1 MELARAYLCA
11 EGGTQV
17 PCMFNPAE
25 LKISK
30 SNSWN
35 AGEAKGQNAPK
46 LRFQGGGSGTLS
58 LSLTFDTT
66 LTGDDVSKHVNT
78 LLALMD
84 VNPKLPATD
93 KQRNSGRPPSVHF
106 QWGSLRSFKAVIEQ
120 LSVAYTYFAGDGT
133 PLRAKAD
140 LSLKQYEDE
149 KDQRPLQNPTS
160 HTEAVHAVHRLVQ
173 GETLDRVA
181 AVQYGDPNRWRLIA
195 EANAVLDPLAL
206 APGTLLAI
214 PEIPVRRRG

>member
-1 MELARAYLCA
+1 VTLERASLCV
-11 EGGTQV
+11 EGGGEV

-66 LTGDDVSKHVNT
+66 LTGDDVSKHVNA

-93 KQRNSGRPPSVHF
+93 KQRNSGRPPSVF
-106 QWGSLRSFKAVIEQ
+106 LKWGKLHSFKAIIEQ
-120 LSVAYTYFAGDGT
+120 LSVSYTYFASDGM
-133 PLRAKAD
+133 PLRAKAE
-140 LSLKQYEDE
+140 LTLKQYEDD
-149 KDQRPLQNPTS
+149 KDRPLQNPTS
-160 HTEAVHAVHRLVQ
+160 HTDAVHAVHRLVQ

-181 AVQYGDPNRWRLIA
+181 AVHYGDPSRWRLIA

-206 APGTLLAI
+206 SPGVLLAI
-214 PEIPVRRRG
+214 PELPVRRRG

>member
-1 MELARAYLCA
+1 MEKACLCA
-11 EGGTQV
+11 EGGVEV

-30 SNSWN
+30 SNSWQ

-46 LRFQGGGSGTLS
+46 LRFQGGQSGTLA
-58 LSLTFDTT
+58 LSLVFDTT
-66 LTGDDVSKHVNT
+66 LAGTDVNEHITK

-84 VNPKLPATD
+84 VDPALPASDTS
-93 KQRNSGRPPSVHF
+93 RNSGRPPSVF
-106 QWGSLRSFKAVIEQ
+106 LKWGKLQSFKAVIEQ
-120 LSVAYTYFAGDGT
+120 MSVSYTYFADDGM
-133 PLRAKAD
+133 PLRAKAE
-140 LSLKQYEDE
+140 LTLKQYEDATE
-149 KDQRPLQNPTS
+149 RPLQNPTS

-181 AVQYGDPNRWRLIA
+181 AVHYGDPQRWRLIA

-206 APGTLLAI
+206 TPGDLLAI
-214 PEIPVRRRG
+214 PEVPVRRRA